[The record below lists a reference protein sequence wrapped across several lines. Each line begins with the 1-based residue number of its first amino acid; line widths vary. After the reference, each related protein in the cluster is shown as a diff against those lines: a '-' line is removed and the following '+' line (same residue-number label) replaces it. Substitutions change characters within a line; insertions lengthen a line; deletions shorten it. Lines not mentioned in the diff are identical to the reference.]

1 MTIKTFKTQQERV
14 DYVLKA
20 SAARNAEIAAQE
32 SKEPKKSAKTTPK
45 KQQKV
50 LSKAAQQRL
59 EKERQ
64 EAAKSK
70 AEKLAE
76 SIKNRSTIAAKH
88 NSVVK
93 QVATVKTRN
102 IPVKKAKVNPIKKVK
117 QQAPMAHTSDYEVFE
132 ARIAQRDKQQHHL
145 LKQAETIRNRLAK
158 LSDREKVKTTEGLR
172 DCYGIYEFIE
182 SSKEGDL
189 LYDIIRSY
197 FKATLEPIQSNTP
210 NEALLVRF
218 IFSKKS
224 KKQISEYATVLRYAR
239 ETGIAKNDFVKWY
252 DDTTQTRILSLARKS
267 SSADSQEKL
276 KRAKIAL
283 LRYFDIQEEWPLGH
297 FDYPEYLANRQVH
310 LPDELMFVI
319 CRGFRKFNR
328 DVHFDPDNPGATRV
342 PMAQISALHFIP
354 PNIDVINDVI
364 TRLARSLAPYI
375 DEIEEQVTQKTEQ
388 VWANDMTNLL
398 MERELGSAYKS
409 ADRWANRMQASI
421 AEDQVEFEKTRK
433 KIQKLRNQA
442 RKSV

>member
-1 MTIKTFKTQQERV
+1 MTKQFKTAQERV
-14 DYVLKA
+14 DFIKQA
-20 SAARNAEIAAQE
+20 SAARNAAIAAQE
-32 SKEPKKSAKTTPK
+32 SNEPKKSAKTTPK

-50 LSKAAQQRL
+50 LSKAAQLRL

-70 AEKLAE
+70 VEKLAE

-93 QVATVKTRN
+93 QVAAVKTRN
-102 IPVKKAKVNPIKKVK
+102 TPVKKARVNKIPKVK
-117 QQAPMAHTSDYEVFE
+117 QTAPMDRSSSLAVFE
-132 ARIAQRDKQQHHL
+132 AQIEQRNKEQHHL
-145 LKQAETIRNRLAK
+145 LKQAETIRNRLAH

-172 DCYGIYEFIE
+172 DCYGIYEFLE
-182 SSKEGDL
+182 NSKDGDM

-224 KKQISEYATVLRYAR
+224 KKQVSEYATVLRYAR

-252 DDTTQTRILSLARKS
+252 DETTQTRILALARKS

-297 FDYPEYLANRQVH
+297 FDYPEHLSAKQVH
-310 LPDELMFVI
+310 LPDDLMFVI
-319 CRGFRKFNR
+319 CRCVRKFNR
-328 DVHFDPDNPGATRV
+328 DVYFDPENPAATRV
-342 PMAQISALHFIP
+342 PLAEISALHFIP
-354 PNIDVINDVI
+354 PNIDLTNDLI
-364 TRLARSLAPYI
+364 TRIARSLVPYI
-375 DEIEEQVTQKTEQ
+375 DEIEEQINQKSER
-388 VWANDMTNLL
+388 VWANDMTSLL

-409 ADRWANRMQASI
+409 ADLWANRMQASI
-421 AEDQVEFEKTRK
+421 AEDQIEFEKKRK

-442 RKSV
+442 RK

>member
-1 MTIKTFKTQQERV
+1 MTKQFKTAQERV
-14 DYVLKA
+14 DFIKQA
-20 SAARNAEIAAQE
+20 SAARNAAIAAQE
-32 SKEPKKSAKTTPK
+32 SNEPKKSAKTTPK

-102 IPVKKAKVNPIKKVK
+102 TPVKTAKVNKVPKVK
-117 QQAPMAHTSDYEVFE
+117 ETAPMDRSSSIALFE
-132 ARIAQRDKQQHHL
+132 ARLEERDKQQHHL

-182 SSKEGDL
+182 SSKDGDM

-197 FKATLEPIQSNTP
+197 FKATLEKIQSNTP
-210 NEALLVRF
+210 DEALLVRF

-239 ETGIAKNDFVKWY
+239 ESGIAKNAFVKWY
-252 DDTTQTRILSLARKS
+252 NDTTQTRILAMARKS
-267 SSADSQEKL
+267 SSANSQEQL

-283 LRYFDIQEEWPLGH
+283 LRYFDIQEEWPLGR
-297 FDYPEYLANRQVH
+297 FDYPEYLSAKQVH
-310 LPDELMFVI
+310 LPDDLIFVI
-319 CRGFRKFNR
+319 CRGVRKFNR
-328 DVHFDPDNPGATRV
+328 DLSFDPDNPAAASV
-342 PMAQISALHFIP
+342 PLAEISALHFIP
-354 PNIDVINDVI
+354 PNVDVINDVI
-364 TRLARSLAPYI
+364 TRLARSLVPYL
-375 DEIEEQVTQKTEQ
+375 DEIEEQIEQKTEQ

-409 ADRWANRMQASI
+409 ADRWANRMQASV
-421 AEDQVEFEKTRK
+421 AQDQVAFENKRK
-433 KIQKLRNQA
+433 KIQKLRTQS
-442 RKSV
+442 RK

>member
-1 MTIKTFKTQQERV
+1 METKKFATNQERV

-102 IPVKKAKVNPIKKVK
+102 TPVKTAKVNKVPKVK
-117 QQAPMAHTSDYEVFE
+117 ETAPMDRSSSIALFE
-132 ARIAQRDKQQHHL
+132 ARLEERDKQQHHL

-182 SSKEGDL
+182 SSKDGDM

-197 FKATLEPIQSNTP
+197 FKATLEKIQSNTP
-210 NEALLVRF
+210 DEALLVRF

-239 ETGIAKNDFVKWY
+239 ESGIAKNAFVKWY
-252 DDTTQTRILSLARKS
+252 NDTTQTRILAMARKS
-267 SSADSQEKL
+267 SSANSQEQL

-283 LRYFDIQEEWPLGH
+283 LRYFDIQEEWPLGR
-297 FDYPEYLANRQVH
+297 FDYPEYLSAKQVH
-310 LPDELMFVI
+310 LPDDLIFVI
-319 CRGFRKFNR
+319 CRGVRKFNR
-328 DVHFDPDNPGATRV
+328 DLSFDPDNPAAASV
-342 PMAQISALHFIP
+342 PLAEISALHFIP
-354 PNIDVINDVI
+354 PNVDVINDVI
-364 TRLARSLAPYI
+364 TRLARSLVPYL
-375 DEIEEQVTQKTEQ
+375 DEIEEQIEQKTEQ

-409 ADRWANRMQASI
+409 ADRWANRMQASV
-421 AEDQVEFEKTRK
+421 AQDQVAFENKRK
-433 KIQKLRNQA
+433 KIQKLRTQS
-442 RKSV
+442 RK